1 MSGLGDR
8 LVNMMRG
15 REIQQPPMTF
25 REKAEELRRTA
36 GVTNGAKIAGVD
48 RRTFQRWFEK
58 WNAGKNPRPRK
69 HTLDKLDFGVRRAW
83 VATAPADGAVVL
95 NVKDR
100 NDTAR
105 AVRTIT
111 AKQLRLSPGT
121 MTRVADV
128 YVATGDAE
136 AAAAAF
142 LAGVQDRFYRRWLTP
157 PRSDRDTAAWD
168 RSGGSGAVSAGAG
181 AAAGLLPS
189 PRRTEGEGEFEEE
202 DLDQLAG
209 PEVPET
215 AYDEFMD
222 AIYDESVAEIPDED
236 VYGGDVQ

>member
-1 MSGLGDR
+1 MSGLGNR

-15 REIQQPPMTF
+15 REIRQPPMTF

-36 GVTNGAKIAGVD
+36 GVTKGARIAGVD

-58 WNAGKNPRPRK
+58 WNAGMDPKPRK
-69 HTLDKLDFGVRRAW
+69 HSLDKLDFGVRRAW

-100 NDTAR
+100 NDPAR
-105 AVRTIT
+105 ATRTIT

-157 PRSDRDTAAWD
+157 PRGDRDAAAWD
-168 RSGGSGAVSAGAG
+168 RSGGSAAVSAGV
-181 AAAGLLPS
+181 AAVPG
-189 PRRTEGEGEFEEE
+189 PRHAEGEEEFAEE
-202 DLDQLAG
+202 DLDQVAG

-222 AIYDESVAEIPDED
+222 AIYDEGVAEVPDDD

>member
-1 MSGLGDR
+1 MGDR
-8 LVNMMRG
+8 LVNLMRG
-15 REIQQPPMTF
+15 REVQQSPMTF

-36 GVTNGAKIAGVD
+36 GVTKGARIAGVD

-58 WNAGKNPRPRK
+58 WNAGLNPKPRK
-69 HTLDKLDFGVRRAW
+69 DTLDKLDFGVRRAW
-83 VATAPADGAVVL
+83 VATPLPDGAVVL

-121 MTRVADV
+121 MNRVADV

-157 PRSDRDTAAWD
+157 PRGDRDAAAWD
-168 RSGGSGAVSAGAG
+168 RSGGTGAVSAGAG
-181 AAAGLLPS
+181 AAVVPG
-189 PRRTEGEGEFEEE
+189 PRPAVGEDEFAEG
-202 DLDQLAG
+202 DLDRLAG

-215 AYDEFMD
+215 AFDEFMD
-222 AIYDESVAEIPDED
+222 AIYDEGVGEVPDED